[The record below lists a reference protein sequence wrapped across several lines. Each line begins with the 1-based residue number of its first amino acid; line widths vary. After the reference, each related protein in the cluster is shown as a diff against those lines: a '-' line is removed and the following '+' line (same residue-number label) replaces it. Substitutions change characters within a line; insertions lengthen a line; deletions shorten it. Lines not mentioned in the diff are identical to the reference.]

1 MACSWRQQS
10 PGKAWDANLWKSRAP
25 EPSWLCEAR
34 RGSRPQKSSAPLRA
48 QAPRQ
53 GSPLGSPSPGER
65 SRCCQRG
72 FGLQTECKCWE
83 LVTLPGEWGLLS

>member
-10 PGKAWDANLWKSRAP
+10 PGKAWDASLWKSRP
-25 EPSWLCEAR
+25 RSPPGFAR
-34 RGSRPQKSSAPLRA
+34 LGVGHGLKSSAPLRA
-48 QAPRQ
+48 QARRQ